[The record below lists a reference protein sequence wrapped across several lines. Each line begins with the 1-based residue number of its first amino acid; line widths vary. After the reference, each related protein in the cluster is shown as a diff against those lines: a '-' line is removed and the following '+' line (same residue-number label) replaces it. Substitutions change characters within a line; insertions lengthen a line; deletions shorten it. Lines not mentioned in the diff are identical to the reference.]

1 MPYTLRALTPQDQ
14 PIVWTML
21 MYAAHESSLESVQ
34 TQPTLT
40 RYALDWG
47 RSGDLGVVAELAEQ
61 AIGAAWLRLWSVD
74 RGFGYIE
81 DAIPELA
88 MAVAPNYRGQ
98 GIGTQLLDQLLTSAQ
113 TFYPAVSLSVRA
125 SNPALSLYQR
135 TEFLKVTGSEVVN
148 RTGGVSFTMLYRFS
162 ELGHP
167 L

>member
-1 MPYTLRALTPQDQ
+1 MRYTLRALTPQDE
-14 PIVWTML
+14 PIVWIML

-34 TQPTLT
+34 TQPFLT
-40 RYALDWG
+40 RYAIDWG

-61 AIGAAWLRLWSVD
+61 PIGAAWLRLWSAD
-74 RGFGYIE
+74 RGFGYID

-98 GIGTQLLDQLLTSAQ
+98 GLGTQLLNQLLASAQ
-113 TFYPAVSLSVRA
+113 TVYPAVSLSVRA
-125 SNPALSLYQR
+125 NNPALSLYQR
-135 TEFLKVTGSEVVN
+135 TGFLKVIGSEVVN
-148 RTGGVSFTMLYRFS
+148 RTGGVSFTMMYRFS